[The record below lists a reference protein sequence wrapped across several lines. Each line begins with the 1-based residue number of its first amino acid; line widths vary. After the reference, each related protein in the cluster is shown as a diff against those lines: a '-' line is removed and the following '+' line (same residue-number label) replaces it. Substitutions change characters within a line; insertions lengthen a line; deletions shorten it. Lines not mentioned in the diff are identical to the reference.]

1 MSKKNGS
8 SNLDSISSEGNT
20 SLISKN
26 ITVNGHRTSIRL
38 EPEMWR
44 ALGEV
49 ALRERCSIHDI
60 CSLVSIRKKE
70 LSSLTASIRVFL
82 MLYYRSATTE
92 EGHMRAGHGDFSA
105 MRARALANTPKQEK
119 NEEEGQRG
127 DGHKM
132 RSYPAYRIRYT
143 DYKPAKS
150 ASK

>member
-8 SNLDSISSEGNT
+8 VDHNSASSEGNT

-38 EPEMWR
+38 EPEMWQ

-49 ALRERCSIHDI
+49 SVRERCTIHDI
-60 CSLVSIRKKE
+60 CSLVSLKKKE

-92 EGHMRAGHGDFSA
+92 EGHMRAGHGDFEA
-105 MRARALANTPKQEK
+105 MRSRALSPKPKEEQ
-119 NEEEGQRG
+119 EEEVRNTDSQLV
-127 DGHKM
+127 

-143 DYKPAKS
+143 DYKPADR

>member
-1 MSKKNGS
+1 MSKKNGFADHNS
-8 SNLDSISSEGNT
+8 ASSEGNT

-38 EPEMWR
+38 EPEMWQ

-49 ALRERCSIHDI
+49 SVRERCTIHDI
-60 CSLVSIRKKE
+60 CSLVSLKKKE

-92 EGHMRAGHGDFSA
+92 EGHMRAGHGDFEA
-105 MRARALANTPKQEK
+105 MRARAVSSKSK
-119 NEEEGQRG
+119 EERSE
-127 DGHKM
+127 DGRNSDAQVM
-132 RSYPAYRIRYT
+132 RSYPSYRVRYT
-143 DYKPAKS
+143 DYKPVGR

>member
-8 SNLDSISSEGNT
+8 GGHNSASPDGNT

-38 EPEMWR
+38 EPEMWQ

-49 ALRERCSIHDI
+49 SVRERCTIHDI
-60 CSLVSIRKKE
+60 CSLVSLKKKE

-82 MLYYRSATTE
+82 MLYYKSATTE
-92 EGHMRAGHGDFSA
+92 EGHMRAGHGDFEA
-105 MRARALANTPKQEK
+105 MRSRALSPKSKEEQS
-119 NEEEGQRG
+119 EEGRDG
-127 DGHKM
+127 DAQVM

-143 DYKPAKS
+143 DYKPADRV
-150 ASK
+150 SK